1 MIDAGIVQTLIVG
14 HLWQSV
20 ALAAVL
26 AATFIF
32 GKRMRGAT
40 RYGLAGAALVASIV
54 LPLSAFIPG
63 ESLARTVL
71 DNLNAPPTIAEQPLA
86 PAGSKPAPSFI
97 EKTVADSGAPEWAI
111 NLGAQAMRAAAPE
124 GSAKASETAWGKA
137 AIAEGA
143 PEWAINLGGEMLKS
157 ASKPVE
163 VAPPPAAPMFT
174 LPELKVPDFNL
185 PDLTLPL
192 AMVWIAGALILLTRT
207 GRDLLAVER
216 LVARSRP
223 AELPEALKRR
233 MNGVRVA
240 VSSEAPGP
248 MAAGLFRPC
257 IVLPENVALSSPGM
271 AALLEHERA
280 HIQRRDMAVALAQ
293 RVMLALLWWSPALY
307 WISRRIDEEREVACD
322 EAAVERTGDAR
333 AFARSL
339 TSQAENQLWARA
351 PRLAVGAIGP
361 RSHFGRRIKRLIEIA
376 KGASPAKYSG
386 RLAFAGLALAVA
398 VAAMVTPRIAADAQ
412 QPGTLPPVDE
422 TLDGRPL
429 DLVSPQEPRE
439 PRELREAQES
449 RETRDAVREAI
460 RGRNFADL
468 DDLNNEELALLGDDI
483 SKMMEDLSK
492 ELEVSLAG
500 LSPEI
505 QADLHGLSG
514 EMAAL
519 GVEIS
524 QIVSQEVLNEMP
536 GIMEEV
542 RRALDEAGIDV
553 GDFDTEEV
561 RQAIQEAREEL
572 HEKLGPEMR
581 EEIRAAIQE
590 ARDEVA
596 AHRDEIE
603 QAVKESHAGMAI
615 AHQAIAQARAEIEA
629 ARARGDFDKYKEFK
643 GKDGAWNF
651 DFDPATIKKLKESGL
666 KYKEA
671 AEKAKI
677 ERVRAEAG
685 SPSQRLYRAAGRC
698 NDDEVKRLITEDKA
712 DMNTVIRGDGTP
724 LIVAARRGCTDTVR
738 MLLDAGANPNLASPG
753 DGNPLIAA
761 AARGNM
767 DIVRLLLDRGAN
779 ANAYAAGD
787 GNPLIAAAQHDKI
800 DVARLLVER
809 GANVNGFAEG
819 DETPLMNAAEQ
830 GHLDMVKFL
839 VERGAKVNLAY
850 WVERWGNQ
858 KELRSPLNMAQK
870 YDHDDVAAYLRSKG
884 AVAEPKAAN

>member
-1 MIDAGIVQTLIVG
+1 MIDAGAVQTLIVG

-26 AATFIF
+26 AATLIF

-71 DNLNAPPTIAEQPLA
+71 DKLNAPPTIAEQPLA
-86 PAGSKPAPSFI
+86 PTAPSKPASTFI
-97 EKTVADSGAPEWAI
+97 EKAVADSGAPQWAI
-111 NLGAQAMRAAAPE
+111 NLGAQAMKAAAPE
-124 GSAKASETAWGKA
+124 GGVTASETAWGKA

-143 PEWAINLGGEMLKS
+143 PEWAINLGSEMLQS
-157 ASKPVE
+157 AAKPEE
-163 VAPPPAAPMFT
+163 VAPPPATPMFT
-174 LPELKVPDFNL
+174 LPEFKVPDFNL

-322 EAAVERTGDAR
+322 EAAVERTGDAK

-361 RSHFGRRIKRLIEIA
+361 RSHFSRRIKRLIEIA

-398 VAAMVTPRIAADAQ
+398 VAAMVTPRISADAQ
-412 QPGTLPPVDE
+412 QPGALPPVDD

-429 DLVSPQEPRE
+429 DLLSPQEPRE
-439 PRELREAQES
+439 ARELREA
-449 RETRDAVREAI
+449 REAVREAI

-468 DDLNNEELALLGDDI
+468 DDLNDEELALLGDDI
-483 SKMMEDLSK
+483 SKMMEDLGK

-505 QADLHGLSG
+505 QVELQGLSG

-524 QIVSQEVLNEMP
+524 SIVSQEVLSEMP

-561 RQAIQEAREEL
+561 REAIQEAREEL

-603 QAVKESHAGMAI
+603 QAVKESRAGMAI
-615 AHQAIAQARAEIEA
+615 AHRAIAQARAEIAA

-651 DFDPATIKKLKESGL
+651 NFDFDPETIKKLKESGL
-666 KYKEA
+666 KYKDA
-671 AEKAKI
+671 AEKARI
-677 ERVRAEAG
+677 ERVRAEGG
-685 SPSQRLYRAAGRC
+685 SPSQRLYRSAGRC
-698 NDDEVKRLITEDKA
+698 NDDEVRRLITEEKA
-712 DMNTVIRGDGTP
+712 DVNVVVRGDGTP
-724 LIVAARRGCTDTVR
+724 LIAAVRRGCVDAVR
-738 MLLDAGANPNLASPG
+738 ALLDAGANPNLASPG
-753 DGNPLIAA
+753 DGNPLITA

-767 DIVRLLLDRGAN
+767 DVARLLLDRGAN

-800 DVARLLVER
+800 DVARLLIER
-809 GANVNGFAEG
+809 GANVNGYAEG

-830 GHLDMVKFL
+830 GHLDMVKLL

-858 KELRSPLNMAQK
+858 KELRSPLNMAQRHGN
-870 YDHDDVAAYLRSKG
+870 DEVAAYLRSKG

>member
-1 MIDAGIVQTLIVG
+1 V
-14 HLWQSV
+14 
-20 ALAAVL
+20 
-26 AATFIF
+26 
-32 GKRMRGAT
+32 
-40 RYGLAGAALVASIV
+40 
-54 LPLSAFIPG
+54 
-63 ESLARTVL
+63 
-71 DNLNAPPTIAEQPLA
+71 
-86 PAGSKPAPSFI
+86 
-97 EKTVADSGAPEWAI
+97 
-111 NLGAQAMRAAAPE
+111 
-124 GSAKASETAWGKA
+124 GKA
-137 AIAEGA
+137 AIEDGA
-143 PEWAINLGGEMLKS
+143 PEWAINLGGELLKS
-157 ASKPVE
+157 AAKPAE
-163 VAPPPAAPMFT
+163 IAPPPPPKPMFT
-174 LPELKVPDFNL
+174 LPEFKLPDFNL

-192 AMVWIAGALILLTRT
+192 ALIWIAGALMLLIRT
-207 GRDLLAVER
+207 VRDLIAVER
-216 LVARSRP
+216 LVAHSRP
-223 AELPEALKRR
+223 VELPDALKRR

-248 MAAGLFRPC
+248 MAAGLFHPC

-280 HIQRRDMAVALAQ
+280 HIERRDMAVALAQ
-293 RVMLALLWWSPALY
+293 RVTLALLWWSPALY

-322 EAAVERTGDAR
+322 EAAVERTGDAK

-361 RSHFGRRIKRLIEIA
+361 RSHFSRRIKRLIEIA

-398 VAAMVTPRIAADAQ
+398 VAAMVTPRISADAQ
-412 QPGTLPPVDE
+412 QPGALPPVDDS
-422 TLDGRPL
+422 LAGGPV
-429 DLVSPQEPRE
+429 DLLSPQEPRE
-439 PRELREAQES
+439 PQELREV
-449 RETRDAVREAI
+449 RDAVREAF
-460 RGRNFADL
+460 RGRGHADL
-468 DDLNNEELALLGDDI
+468 DDLSDEELALLGDDI
-483 SKMMEDLSK
+483 GKLMEDLGK
-492 ELEVSLAG
+492 ELEVSLSG

-505 QADLHGLSG
+505 QAELQGLSG

-524 QIVSQEVLNEMP
+524 SIVSQEVLNELP
-536 GIMEEV
+536 GIMDEV
-542 RRALDEAGIDV
+542 RRALEEEGIDV
-553 GDFDTEEV
+553 GDFDSEQMRE
-561 RQAIQEAREEL
+561 AIQEARENL
-572 HEKLGPEMR
+572 HEALGPEMR

-615 AHQAIAQARAEIEA
+615 ARQAIAQARAEVEA
-629 ARARGDFDKYKEFK
+629 ARARGDFDKYKGFK
-643 GKDGAWNF
+643 GKDGAWKFDF
-651 DFDPATIKKLKESGL
+651 DFDPATIQKLKETGL
-666 KYKEA
+666 KYKDA
-671 AEKAKI
+671 AEKARI
-677 ERVRAEAG
+677 ERVRADAG

-698 NDDEVKRLITEDKA
+698 NDEEVKGLITEEKA
-712 DMNTVIRGDGTP
+712 DVNIVIRGDGTP

-738 MLLDAGANPNLASPG
+738 ILLDAGADPNLASPG

-767 DIVRLLLDRGAN
+767 DMTRLLLDRGAN

-800 DVARLLVER
+800 DVARLLIER
-809 GANVNGFAEG
+809 GANVNGYAEG

-830 GHLDMVKFL
+830 GHLDMVKLL

-858 KELRSPLNMAQK
+858 KELRSPLNMAQRHGN
-870 YDHDDVAAYLRSKG
+870 DEVAAYLRSKG